1 MLLSKFSVEDPG
13 PSVEMTVKQSGQ
25 KARFIIKES
34 HTPEEYR
41 AITGEEPKDE
51 NVLSDSQI
59 IDIGK
64 KGFGCPYRLS
74 AESFLRVSIVV

>member
-1 MLLSKFSVEDPG
+1 MLSKFSVEDPG

-41 AITGEEPKDE
+41 AITGEEPMDE

-64 KGFGCPYRLS
+64 KDLVALIGYLQNLS
-74 AESFLRVSIVV
+74 YELA

>member
-64 KGFGCPYRLS
+64 KDLVALIGYLQNLS
-74 AESFLRVSIVV
+74 YELA

>member
-1 MLLSKFSVEDPG
+1 MLSKFSVEDPG

-64 KGFGCPYRLS
+64 KDLVALIGYLQNLS
-74 AESFLRVSIVV
+74 YELA